1 MDEGLARSYFI
12 VLQDW
17 FCRGHEILFS
27 QHEYPANPEVGDG
40 LRKILKSL
48 NFTRIGARALPNELR
63 REYGVD
69 DISKEKD
76 HRPIRADSYGRSDHP
91 PLKLILEQLEERV
104 PVETEKAIESAKRLR
119 TNIESLPENSRYKL
133 LDSLQKKHVSTMWT
147 IAGYNSFDC
156 AADMLPSLVERKPPV
171 GVKGKPP
178 VGNWKGKI
186 HRIFWNLPSPRMG
199 YIFGN
204 DGFKMRFSLDNN
216 GSVYGEIIRGMKGLY
231 YLIPKDATGDS
242 LHKKP
247 LDLTFEYRNGDQ
259 QLAESPQIRTNVTKI
274 GKILNRRKNRVGPS
288 DDNVNRG
295 NPYVKSAERPKL
307 FMDKYFRIR
316 CAGPN
321 VLVGQARREDG
332 FSSGEIVLIKIC

>member
-1 MDEGLARSYFI
+1 MDEGLARSHFI
-12 VLQDW
+12 ILQDW

-40 LRKILKSL
+40 LIKILNSL
-48 NFTRIGARALPNELR
+48 NFARIGARALSKELR
-63 REYGVD
+63 REYSVD
-69 DISKEKD
+69 VWKEKN
-76 HRPIRADSYGRSDHP
+76 HKPIKTDSSGRSDHP
-91 PLKLILEQLEERV
+91 SLKLILEQLDELV
-104 PVETEKAIESAKRLR
+104 PEETEKAIESAKRLR
-119 TNIESLPENSRYKL
+119 TNIESLAEESRYKL

-147 IAGYNSFDC
+147 IARHNSFDC
-156 AADMLPSLVERKPPV
+156 AADMLPRMVERKPPV
-171 GVKGKPP
+171 SEKGKPP

-186 HRIFWNLPSPRMG
+186 HRNFWKLPFPRMG

-204 DGFKMRFSLDNN
+204 DGFKMRFSRDNN
-216 GSVYGEIIRGMKGLY
+216 GPVYCEITGGMKGLY

-259 QLAESPQIRTNVTKI
+259 QLAKSPQI
-274 GKILNRRKNRVGPS
+274 GKILPGRKIRVWPS
-288 DDNVNRG
+288 DDNVQRW
-295 NPYVKSAERPKL
+295 NPYAKQAERPKQ
-307 FMDKYFRIR
+307 FMDKHFRIR